1 MVRLKLVKGIYLNI
15 VNKKHNHC
23 IDILIHPKD
32 TRRVKLE
39 KVKIKIL
46 K

>member
-1 MVRLKLVKGIYLNI
+1 MVKLKLVKDIYLNI
-15 VNKKHNHC
+15 MNKRHNHC

-39 KVKIKIL
+39 KVKVKIL

>member
-1 MVRLKLVKGIYLNI
+1 M
-15 VNKKHNHC
+15 NKRHNHC

-39 KVKIKIL
+39 KVKVKISNCSKL
-46 K
+46 IL